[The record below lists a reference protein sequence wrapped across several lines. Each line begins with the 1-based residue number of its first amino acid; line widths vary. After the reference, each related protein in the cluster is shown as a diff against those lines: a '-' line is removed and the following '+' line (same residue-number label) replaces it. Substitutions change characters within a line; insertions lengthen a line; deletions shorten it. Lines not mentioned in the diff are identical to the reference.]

1 MFHEMA
7 SVPATKL
14 NMSWT
19 SLAVKADDSTSRCSM
34 ELKINLNSNE
44 LIKFKFLLLL
54 LLNLLLPS
62 HLIGKTVDDWLI
74 GKLSVQ
80 IPEVG

>member
-1 MFHEMA
+1 
-7 SVPATKL
+7 
-14 NMSWT
+14 
-19 SLAVKADDSTSRCSM
+19 M